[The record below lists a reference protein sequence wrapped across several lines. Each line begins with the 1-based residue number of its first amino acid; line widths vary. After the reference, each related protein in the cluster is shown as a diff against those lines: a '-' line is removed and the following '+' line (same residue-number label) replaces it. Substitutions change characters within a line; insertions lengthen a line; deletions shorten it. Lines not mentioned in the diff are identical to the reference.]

1 MNELHPIKNVSRTI
15 INHLDLNIKKGNRE
29 VCCIGTVSKKM
40 QMNEAK
46 NRTTTRKVSEI
57 MNKSE
62 HSKVHAAELVC
73 RHVNRNYC
81 AKLAEGDEEKEDYPT
96 KEPVTVGE
104 PGCEFDNTAELHAIV
119 FRTKMKGLIK

>member
-46 NRTTTRKVSEI
+46 NRTTTRKVLEI
-57 MNKSE
+57 MNKSD
-62 HSKVHAAELVC
+62 HSKVHAAELVY
-73 RHVNRNYC
+73 RQVNRNYC

-96 KEPVTVGE
+96 KEPVTDRIS
-104 PGCEFDNTAELHAIV
+104 CL
-119 FRTKMKGLIK
+119 MQ